1 MSDAWIG
8 RARAALDGSGAS
20 ESEGSDVERIATR
33 RPVLVDRAMAVALVT
48 LVVGALF
55 LVGAIV
61 REQQTGN
68 PFDRLAMPMRFVG
81 IVALLRGLVGAWSLV
96 ARLRL
101 SASRDRYGLVLTD
114 DGLLLRT
121 PTDEHA
127 VSRERVLGAVEPG
140 DWGSRT
146 SFRRFSFVYL
156 LVAPDRE
163 GRAILQIPPIF
174 EESPG
179 ILAERLVRWRGV
191 SAARTDEQVERSAG
205 PAERL
210 ASKIYDDAARG
221 QPAVGVAVIRHGAG
235 WLRRGPYAALLFAL
249 VFAEATLRLPSEI
262 SLGILP
268 VAALVV
274 CLAIPVT
281 WIALTWRHVAPR
293 RGLALVLTAEEALLR
308 TRAGVLRARWSE
320 VPTTSVETLTGWSLL
335 EGRSVT
341 RKLRFDR
348 VDAPPIRYDEAF
360 LGIPADVALA
370 LVDAYRK
377 RAVGPAVIG

>member
-1 MSDAWIG
+1 MSDAWIA

-20 ESEGSDVERIATR
+20 EGSDVERIAIR
-33 RPVLVDRAMAVALVT
+33 RPVLVDRAVAVALVT
-48 LVVGALF
+48 LVVGVLLF
-55 LVGAIV
+55 VGAIL
-61 REQQTGN
+61 RELQTGN

-81 IVALLRGLVGAWSLV
+81 IVALLRGLVGAWALV
-96 ARLRL
+96 GRLRL
-101 SASRDRYGLVLTD
+101 SGARDRYGLVLTD
-114 DGLLLRT
+114 DGLVLRT
-121 PTDEHA
+121 PTGEHA
-127 VSRERVLGAVEPG
+127 IARARVLGAVEPG
-140 DWGSRT
+140 DWGART
-146 SFRRFSFVYL
+146 GFRRFSFVYL
-156 LVAPDRE
+156 LVVPDRE
-163 GRAILQIPPIF
+163 GRAIVPLPPIF

-179 ILAERLVRWRGV
+179 VLAERLVRWRGV
-191 SAARTDEQVERSAG
+191 SSARANEGTPEVAA

-221 QPAVGVAVIRHGAG
+221 QPGAGVAVIRHGAG

-274 CLAIPVT
+274 CLAIPAT

-293 RGLALVLTAEEALLR
+293 RGLALVLTADEALLR

-320 VPTTSVETLTGWSLL
+320 VPATSVESLTGWSLL

-348 VDAPPIRYDEAF
+348 LDAPPIRYDEAF
-360 LGIPADVALA
+360 LGVPAEVALA

-377 RAVGPAVIG
+377 GAIGRAESA

>member
-1 MSDAWIG
+1 MSDAWIA
-8 RARAALDGSGAS
+8 RARAALDKSGP
-20 ESEGSDVERIATR
+20 EGSDVERIAVR
-33 RPVLVDRAMAVALVT
+33 RPVLVDRAVAVALVT
-48 LVVGALF
+48 LVVGVLLF
-55 LVGAIV
+55 VGAIF
-61 REQQTGN
+61 RELQTGN

-81 IVALLRGLVGAWSLV
+81 IVALLRGLVGAWTLV
-96 ARLRL
+96 GRLRL
-101 SASRDRYGLVLTD
+101 SAARDRYGLVLTD

-121 PTDEHA
+121 PTGEHA
-127 VSRERVLGAVEPG
+127 IARERVLGAVEPG
-140 DWGSRT
+140 DWGARAG
-146 SFRRFSFVYL
+146 FRRFSFVYL
-156 LVAPDRE
+156 LLAPDRD
-163 GRAILQIPPIF
+163 GRAILPLPPIF

-179 ILAERLVRWRGV
+179 VLAERLVRWRGV
-191 SAARTDEQVERSAG
+191 SSARANEGTSEVAA

-221 QPAVGVAVIRHGAG
+221 QPGAGVAVIRHGAG

-274 CLAIPVT
+274 CLAIPAT

-293 RGLALVLTAEEALLR
+293 RGLALVLTTEEALLR
-308 TRAGVLRARWSE
+308 TRAGVLRARWTE
-320 VPTTSVETLTGWSLL
+320 VPATSVETLTGWSLL

-348 VDAPPIRYDEAF
+348 LDAPPIRYDEAF
-360 LGIPADVALA
+360 LGVPADVALA

-377 RAVGPAVIG
+377 GAVGRVEAT